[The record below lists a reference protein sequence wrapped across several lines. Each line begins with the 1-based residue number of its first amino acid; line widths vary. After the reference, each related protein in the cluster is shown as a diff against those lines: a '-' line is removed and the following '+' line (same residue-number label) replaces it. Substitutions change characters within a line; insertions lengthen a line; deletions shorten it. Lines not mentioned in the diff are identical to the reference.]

1 MIIMRSTTNEWRG
14 EMRRFPITLA
24 ALLVSACIFSLA
36 TPAGASTYPV
46 CLTGGTSDA
55 TLCDYANLAQCQA
68 TASGGLGSC
77 VTNPEYVSK
86 AYASYRGA
94 AKRIH

>member
-1 MIIMRSTTNEWRG
+1 MIIKRSTTNEWSDQ
-14 EMRRFPITLA
+14 MRRFPITLA
-24 ALLVSACIFSLA
+24 ALLTSVCILNVA
-36 TPAGASTYPV
+36 TPAGASTQPV

-55 TLCDYANLAQCQA
+55 TLCDYANLAQCRA
-68 TASGGLGSC
+68 TAAGGLGSC
-77 VTNPEYVSK
+77 VTNPEYVAK